1 MRLTGRKLR
10 GGCAMQW
17 ADDAIV
23 IGLRPHGETAVI
35 VELFTQERGRHKG
48 YVHGGRSRRL
58 RPVLQAG
65 NAVRA
70 QWQARAEEALGAVVL
85 EPLRLRAAA
94 LMQSAV
100 TLQAGNHICAL
111 LRLLPEREPQGLL
124 FAMAEAILTHLAE
137 RDDAAEAILRLELTV
152 LRELGFGL
160 DLSCCAVTGGLDDL
174 AYVSPRTGRAVSRS
188 AGEPYRDRILPLP
201 AFLRGAEAGPQ
212 PSPEEVVAAFALTEH
227 FLLRDVFGPRGL
239 PLPAC
244 RSAYLAAVMRAAGG
258 G

>member
-1 MRLTGRKLR
+1 
-10 GGCAMQW
+10 MQW

-23 IGLRPHGETAVI
+23 IGLRPHGETGVI
-35 VELFTQERGRHKG
+35 VELLTQEHGRHKG
-48 YVHGGRSRRL
+48 FVHGGRSRRL

-70 QWQARAEEALGAVVL
+70 QWQARTEEALGTVAI

-94 LMQSAV
+94 VMQSAV
-100 TLQAGNHICAL
+100 TLQAGNHICTL
-111 LRLLPEREPQGLL
+111 LRLLPEREPHGLL
-124 FAMAEAILTHLAE
+124 FALAEAILTHIAD
-137 RDDAAEAILRLELTV
+137 RDDTAEGILRLELVV

-160 DLSCCAVTGGLDDL
+160 DLTCCAVTGGLDDL

-201 AFLRGAEAGPQ
+201 AFLRGADAGPQ
-212 PSPEEVVAAFALTEH
+212 PSPADLVAGFALTEH
-227 FLLRDVFGPRGL
+227 FLMRDVFGPRGL

-244 RSAYLAAVMRAAGG
+244 RTAYLAAVMRDARGG
-258 G
+258 